1 LGERTIHTGVVYAV
15 SFRKIS
21 EFCTPS
27 KYCEHQPGSVPR
39 FTACG
44 ATPNPL
50 TMKPV
55 ADSLQ
60 SLASLQKIDTLLD
73 RIRQIRGGLPEEVR
87 DLEDEIEGLR
97 SRIARLEDD
106 LASNKHEIALRQTV
120 INESRDAIRKYEGQ
134 MNDVKNNREF
144 EALNKEIELA
154 KLEIMTSERKIKQ
167 YELVLEERTTM
178 LDEVKAR
185 FEERTQDL
193 EAKRQE
199 LKEIVQ
205 ETELEENKLLK
216 ESEKAGV
223 GIEERLI
230 TAYRRIR
237 SNMRNG
243 LSVVYPDRG
252 ACGGCFALI
261 PPQRIHEIR
270 QKKRI
275 IVCEN
280 CGRIIVD
287 RSYFHPNEE
296 LVAVVN

>member
-1 LGERTIHTGVVYAV
+1 
-15 SFRKIS
+15 
-21 EFCTPS
+21 
-27 KYCEHQPGSVPR
+27 
-39 FTACG
+39 
-44 ATPNPL
+44 
-50 TMKPV
+50 MKSV

-60 SLASLQKIDTLLD
+60 SLASLQKIDTQLD

-87 DLEDEIEGLR
+87 DLEDELEGLR
-97 SRIARLEDD
+97 ARIARLEDE
-106 LASNKHEIALRQTV
+106 LAGTKHEIAVRQTT

-134 MNDVKNNREF
+134 MNEVKNNREY

-167 YELVLEERTTM
+167 FEVILEERTAM
-178 LDEVKAR
+178 LDEVRGR

-199 LKEIVQ
+199 LKEIVS

-216 ESEKAGV
+216 ESDKAGK

-230 TAYRRIR
+230 SAYKRIR

-243 LSVVYPDRG
+243 LAVVYPDRN

-280 CGRIIVD
+280 CGRILVD
-287 RSYFHPNEE
+287 RTFFHPNEE